1 MKETFAELPKHKGS
15 VTVIELAPL
24 TFGNVPIVKLSEIE
38 PALTVDEHNDVAFV
52 TEEIEIVVL
61 PALVSAADGIV
72 KVAVPE
78 DTTTPLAIWD
88 EVFDP
93 VKL

>member
-1 MKETFAELPKHKGS
+1 MKDTFAELPKHKGS

-61 PALVSAADGIV
+61 PVLVSAADGIV
-72 KVAVPE
+72 KVAAPE
-78 DTTTPLAIWD
+78 DTTTPLA
-88 EVFDP
+88 VCVLAFAP
-93 VKL
+93 LNV